1 MMRTGVHHARAGRR
15 PMTMSVSGATSGT
28 AIGMTHFLSGTMVL
42 RVTALLGM
50 LSAITIAAITMPVTP
65 TTLALSTLALST
77 LALSTLAMMPG
88 VTVAL
93 CSRSV
98 SPIVSLVR
106 TP

>member
-1 MMRTGVHHARAGRR
+1 
-15 PMTMSVSGATSGT
+15 MTMSVSGATSCA
-28 AIGMTHFLSGTMVL
+28 AIGMSHSLSGTMVL

-50 LSAITIAAITMPVTP
+50 LSAIAIAAITMPVTP
-65 TTLALSTLALST
+65 TTLALSTLALP
-77 LALSTLAMMPG
+77 TLAMMPG

>member
-1 MMRTGVHHARAGRR
+1 
-15 PMTMSVSGATSGT
+15 MTMSVSGATSCA
-28 AIGMTHFLSGTMVL
+28 AIGMPHSLSGTMVL

-50 LSAITIAAITMPVTP
+50 LSAIAIAAITMPVTP
-65 TTLALSTLALST
+65 TTLALSTLALP
-77 LALSTLAMMPG
+77 TLAMMPG